1 MLLDLRISG
10 LDCLREHES
19 PSIACS
25 LFPLCGHALT
35 LTICVLSPY
44 LSPSRSFYTVSTCV
58 TRGALPCASAVETV
72 LRWHTRTQYSRQP
85 GWQAGRVQAEYSTR
99 SPPGREVFIAW
110 MAVQF
115 TINAWLICLMNYSN
129 CFSRVSPLG
138 TTRVER
144 HSGRRQQHGV
154 FHHLLS
160 APVTWLS

>member
-44 LSPSRSFYTVSTCV
+44 LSISVILYSKYLCHPGCSSLCFCC
-58 TRGALPCASAVETV
+58 GNCA

-99 SPPGREVFIAW
+99 SPPGRWVLIAW